1 MLVYLCKKSKNDTIF
16 LKLKNINKKHKKSI
30 FLVGIILA
38 SILFIAI
45 TGVIS
50 WIFVVNYESENEST
64 IKTDLF
70 IKNAKSLN
78 RFETSSLI
86 LDNTTHVTAGFDLS
100 KLGHKVSYDTGWVSL
115 QPKYDWIELN
125 LPKPKILT
133 ITVDNKLVTNLELI
147 ENTTKKAC
155 REGIFDTAN
164 KNATQHFTAILDK
177 LKYRMIVVH
186 VAKMNC

>member
-1 MLVYLCKKSKNDTIF
+1 MAKKKLLQNVMKEVMSKKNKGILLTI
-16 LKLKNINKKHKKSI
+16 L
-30 FLVGIILA
+30 ILA
-38 SILFIAI
+38 SILFITI
-45 TGVIS
+45 VGVIS
-50 WIFVVNYESENEST
+50 LIIVSSNEAKNESS

-70 IKNAKSLN
+70 IKNTRSLN

-100 KLGHKVSYDTGWVSL
+100 KLGYEVSYDTGWVSL

-133 ITVDNKLVTNLELI
+133 VTVDNKLVTNPELI

-155 REGIFDTAN
+155 DEGIFDAAN
-164 KNATQHFTAILDK
+164 KSAKEYFTDILDK